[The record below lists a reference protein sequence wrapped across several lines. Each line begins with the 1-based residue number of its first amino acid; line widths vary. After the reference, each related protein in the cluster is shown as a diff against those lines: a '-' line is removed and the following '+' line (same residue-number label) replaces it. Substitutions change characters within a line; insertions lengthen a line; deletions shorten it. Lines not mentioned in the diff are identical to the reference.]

1 MFTSLEQSLS
11 SVKADAHLFAQRAIQ
26 TEIDLKTDLTARSS
40 ESQARVDNLEKGLK
54 VAMGER
60 DKAIRSLDETRARE
74 QVRYCLKRVL
84 LRLAE
89 K

>member
-11 SVKADAHLFAQRAIQ
+11 SVKADAHLFAERAIQ
-26 TEIDLKTDLTARSS
+26 TEMGIKTDLAARSS
-40 ESQARVDNLEKGLK
+40 ESQARINNLERELK

-60 DKAIRSLDETRARE
+60 DKAIRSFDETRARE

-84 LRLAE
+84 LLLAE

>member
-11 SVKADAHLFAQRAIQ
+11 SVKADAHLFAQRSMQ
-26 TEIDLKTDLTARSS
+26 TEMDLKTDLAARSS
-40 ESQARVDNLEKGLK
+40 ESQARIDNLEKELK